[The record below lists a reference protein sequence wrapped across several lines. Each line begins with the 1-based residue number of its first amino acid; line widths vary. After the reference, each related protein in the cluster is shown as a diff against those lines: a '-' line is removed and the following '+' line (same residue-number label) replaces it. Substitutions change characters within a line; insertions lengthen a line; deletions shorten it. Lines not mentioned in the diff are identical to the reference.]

1 LIVHGK
7 VKSSNILLDAD
18 LTPRVAD
25 FSLTFLLAAT
35 GCAPD
40 APSLPRP
47 EAGSSVSQDMQQ
59 AERRGFY
66 PCMRRGSSKALI

>member
-7 VKSSNILLDAD
+7 VKSSIILLDAD

-47 EAGSSVSQDMQQ
+47 EAGSSAS
-59 AERRGFY
+59 
-66 PCMRRGSSKALI
+66 